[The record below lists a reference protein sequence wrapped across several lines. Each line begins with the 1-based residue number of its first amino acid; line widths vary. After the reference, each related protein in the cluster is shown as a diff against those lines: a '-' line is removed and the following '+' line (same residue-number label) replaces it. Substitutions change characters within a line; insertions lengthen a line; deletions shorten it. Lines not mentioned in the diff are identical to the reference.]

1 LNLIYYQRQPLALSD
16 LHKGSFNHAGP
27 QSARDCICTAC
38 QPLPAKLAIFGARV
52 RFRDILAMTFSP
64 LAPSN
69 RFVFIQSRI
78 SPISRP
84 ACLVTLGLATIA
96 LVASIATKLL
106 ITSMPNI
113 LPLVA
118 AVVVVDVGLLFAPQN
133 RIFDAVRTIMFGV
146 LYLVITIL
154 CGVVAAYSMQRLAF
168 PLEDHFLTNADSA
181 LGLNWFG
188 YAHWVDGH
196 LGVQRVF
203 HFAYDTISLQIA
215 FPLVVLAFSNR
226 LSDVRGYLL
235 AFAIALTSTII
246 ISALMPAA
254 GPIVAVDRAA
264 FHILH
269 FTGATPLDHLMQ
281 LREAGP
287 LIFTKVPGGI
297 ATFPSFHATVAVLTP
312 LTLRRYPRILVV
324 LLVLNAAMLGGTITE
339 GAHYFIDLVAGIG
352 MAFFAYALAKRIIGM
367 EDRSFNPL
375 ANFDLKTAKAP
386 SIGALPQLGS
396 AGEAIE

>member
-1 LNLIYYQRQPLALSD
+1 
-16 LHKGSFNHAGP
+16 
-27 QSARDCICTAC
+27 
-38 QPLPAKLAIFGARV
+38 
-52 RFRDILAMTFSP
+52 M
-64 LAPSN
+64 
-69 RFVFIQSRI
+69 
-78 SPISRP
+78 
-84 ACLVTLGLATIA
+84 TLGLATIA

-118 AVVVVDVGLLFAPQN
+118 AVVVVVDVVLLFAPQS

-154 CGVVAAYSMQRLAF
+154 CGVVAAYAMQRFAF
-168 PLEDHFLTNADSA
+168 PLENHFLTNADSA

-196 LGVQRVF
+196 LGLQRVF

-215 FPLVVLAFSNR
+215 LQLVVLAFSNR

-235 AFAIALTSTII
+235 AFAIALTFTII
-246 ISALMPAA
+246 ISALIPAA

-312 LTLRRYPRILVV
+312 LTLRSYPRILIV
-324 LLVLNAAMLGGTITE
+324 LLVLDAAMLGGTITE

-396 AGEAIE
+396 ASEAIE